1 VAASLHRDF
10 RLLIADDD
18 AGFRET
24 VQEILTPRFETIAVE
39 SGEAAIDVVRQ
50 TCVHL
55 VLTDEHM
62 HTLGGVETVTI
73 VRSIRA
79 DLPCI
84 LITANLTEDLQRRA
98 ELMRIY
104 AVLRKPPHPQRLLQ
118 TVENALIE
126 TYAAS
131 A

>member
-1 VAASLHRDF
+1 MFRRPFQF

-39 SGEAAIDVVRQ
+39 SGEAAIDVVRHSA
-50 TCVHL
+50 VHL
-55 VLTDEHM
+55 ILTDEHM
-62 HTLGGVETVTI
+62 PVLGGVETMQI
-73 VRSIRA
+73 VRSMHA
-79 DLPCI
+79 DMPCI
-84 LITANLTEDLQRRA
+84 LITADLTEDLQRRA
-98 ELMRIY
+98 ALIRFY
-104 AVLRKPPHPQRLLQ
+104 AVLQKPPHPQRLLQ

>member
-1 VAASLHRDF
+1 MAAQFHRDF

-18 AGFRET
+18 PGFRET
-24 VQEILTPRFETIAVE
+24 VQEILTPRFETIAVD
-39 SGEAAIDVVRQ
+39 SGEAAIDVVRHSP
-50 TCVHL
+50 VHL

-62 HTLGGVETVTI
+62 HALGGVETVTI

-84 LITANLTEDLQRRA
+84 LITADLTADLQRRA
-98 ELMRIY
+98 ELIRIY
-104 AVLRKPPHPQRLLQ
+104 AVLKKPPHPQRLLQ

-126 TYAAS
+126 TYSAS

>member
-1 VAASLHRDF
+1 VSPRLFHEF

-39 SGEAAIDVVRQ
+39 SGEAAIEVVRQ
-50 TCVHL
+50 SPVHL
-55 VLTDEHM
+55 ILTDEHM
-62 HTLGGVETVTI
+62 PALGGVETVSI
-73 VRSIRA
+73 VRSIKA

-84 LITANLTEDLQRRA
+84 LITADLTEDLRRRA
-98 ELMRIY
+98 ELIRFY
-104 AVLRKPPHPQRLLQ
+104 AVLEKPPHPQRLLQ

-126 TYAAS
+126 SYAAS

>member
-1 VAASLHRDF
+1 MSSVAQRDF

-24 VQEILTPRFETIAVE
+24 VQEILAPGYETIAVD
-39 SGEAAIDVVRQ
+39 SGEAVIDVVRQ
-50 TCVHL
+50 TSVHL
-55 VLTDEHM
+55 ILTDEHM
-62 HTLGGVETVTI
+62 HQLGGVETVSI
-73 VRSIRA
+73 VRTIRA

-84 LITANLTEDLQRRA
+84 LITSDMTEDLQRRA
-98 ELMRIY
+98 ELIRIY

-118 TVENALIE
+118 TVEDALIE
-126 TYAAS
+126 TYSAS

>member
-1 VAASLHRDF
+1 VASQLQSEF

-24 VQEILTPRFETIAVE
+24 VQEILTPRFETIAVD

-50 TCVHL
+50 TSVHL
-55 VLTDEHM
+55 ILTDEHM
-62 HTLGGVETVTI
+62 HKLGGVETVSI

-84 LITANLTEDLQRRA
+84 LITADLTDDLQRRA
-98 ELMRIY
+98 ELIRIY
-104 AVLRKPPHPQRLLQ
+104 AVLQKPPHPQRLLQ
-118 TVENALIE
+118 TVENALIDA
-126 TYAAS
+126 YAAS